1 MLFEGFCDIF
11 SRWNEFIN
19 FYVKISDALAI
30 IEKDHDLI
38 AEKGKLDKNKETFET
53 EFEKQIDFFKKD
65 VYQKLLPDILEEFFN
80 YNKSIILMVKFIL

>member
-19 FYVKISDALAI
+19 LYVKISDALAI

-38 AEKGKLDKNKETFET
+38 AEKDRLDKNKETFET
-53 EFEKQIDFFKKD
+53 EFEKQIDFFNKD
-65 VYQKLLPDILEEFFN
+65 VYQKLIPDILDEFFN